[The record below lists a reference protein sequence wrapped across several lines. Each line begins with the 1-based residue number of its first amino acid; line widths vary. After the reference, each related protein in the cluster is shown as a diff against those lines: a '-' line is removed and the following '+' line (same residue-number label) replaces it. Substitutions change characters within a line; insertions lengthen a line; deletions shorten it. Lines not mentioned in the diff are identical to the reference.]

1 MHLPKL
7 TKNKENRLIKKKK
20 KINLVREDVEQLEL
34 IASGSQV
41 WEAKSVN

>member
-7 TKNKENRLIKKKK
+7 TKNKENRLIKKK